1 MSFVLVMALREI
13 RASWKRLLFF
23 FICIAIGVGSIVALR
38 SVIQSVRAALARET
52 RTLIASDILITSNTP
67 VPDEIRA
74 LVAREAQ
81 AGRVSQT
88 TDAVE
93 IATMVR
99 PADGRPAARM
109 VELRAVQAG
118 FPFYG
123 TLTLR
128 DGAYA
133 HDRLTGRGALVRP
146 ELLAQLDLKV
156 GDRILIGT
164 QPFEIRGVI
173 ATEPGRSLGAFSL
186 GNRLEHDPQGWT
198 PGALPRCRGQ
208 QRATGGERRGYTRRR
223 QDAMRLAERQD
234 GDEGE
239 FNQEAV
245 EKPRRHA
252 GPIESRRTTGD
263 QTTGWNRRHHSHA
276 RVVCKHQDQ
285 PGITKAPRSTK
296 DTKPFC

>member
-1 MSFVLVMALREI
+1 VSFVLLMALREI

-38 SVIQSVRAALARET
+38 SVIQNVRAALARET
-52 RTLIASDILITSNTP
+52 RTLIASDILLTSNTP
-67 VPDEIRA
+67 MPDDVRA

-109 VELRAVQAG
+109 VELRAVQAA

-173 ATEPGRSLGAFSL
+173 ASEPGRSLGAFSL
-186 GNRLEHDPQGWT
+186 GPRVLVDYADLEATGLLSF
-198 PGALPRCRGQ
+198 GS
-208 QRATGGERRGYTRRR
+208 RATYQLLLRAPEATVREVGAVLADALKNKFVRSRGYWQNADRIGEDLTR
-223 QDAMRLAERQD
+223 AENYLSLV
-234 GDEGE
+234 GLVILILGGIG
-239 FNQEAV
+239 V
-245 EKPRRHA
+245 
-252 GPIESRRTTGD
+252 SSVT
-263 QTTGWNRRHHSHA
+263 
-276 RVVCKHQDQ
+276 RVFVQQKVPQSS
-285 PGITKAPRSTK
+285 PS
-296 DTKPFC
+296 